1 MNKDPR
7 SLVVEFPAVFMRLK
21 ELCALTA
28 NECQMKSLKI
38 AIYFGQDIVKQ
49 LRQAGVMS
57 AQYSS
62 LPKGK
67 WKQDTKL
74 KKKPLVNF
82 WLLATKMRKM
92 VTNLKATSVC
102 TC

>member
-1 MNKDPR
+1 M
-7 SLVVEFPAVFMRLK
+7 VEFPAVFMHLK

-67 WKQDTKL
+67 WKQGTKP
-74 KKKPLVNF
+74 KKNNSSTF
-82 WLLATKMRKM
+82 G
-92 VTNLKATSVC
+92 S
-102 TC
+102 

>member
-67 WKQDTKL
+67 WKQGTKP
-74 KKKPLVNF
+74 KKNKFVNF

>member
-7 SLVVEFPAVFMRLK
+7 SLVVEFPAVFMCLK

-67 WKQDTKL
+67 WKQGTKL
-74 KKKPLVNF
+74 EKNPRQ
-82 WLLATKMRKM
+82 LLAP
-92 VTNLKATSVC
+92 SH
-102 TC
+102 